1 MRMSAHK
8 APSHFAFECL
18 ISLKYCT
25 NRILFSFLES
35 SFSTMTVNMAY
46 VIYLHRAHRI
56 NSLSK
61 LSNELIYSSSIR
73 TGGRYSVSDTESS
86 QNRLS

>member
-1 MRMSAHK
+1 MKMSACK

-18 ISLKYCT
+18 ISLEYSS

-46 VIYLHRAHRI
+46 VISGFQHRSIPKQSFLALHA
-56 NSLSK
+56 
-61 LSNELIYSSSIR
+61 
-73 TGGRYSVSDTESS
+73 TFV
-86 QNRLS
+86 